1 MVTPREDS
9 HLPGAFGYPLCM
21 KRLIASA
28 AAAVAR
34 HDLLTPDSPV
44 LVMLSGGG
52 DSVALLTVLASGA
65 LGERPIR
72 ALHVNH
78 LLRREESEADEEFC
92 VELCEELGIGCRV
105 VRYDVAAYAES
116 ERLNLEDAGRIIR
129 YRFADE
135 ELDAWCLE
143 LGVPSS
149 RGRIATAHTLDDRVE
164 TFFMRVISGAGP
176 GALSSI
182 AARRG
187 RVIRPLIECGRDELR
202 AALAAADRRWR
213 EDASNSDT
221 TRSRALVRAELLPVA
236 QRLNPNYR
244 AAVARTMD
252 LLGDDDALLTR
263 MADGFARDFA
273 YPASGE
279 VRFDRRWMLTLDRA
293 MARRTVRAAV
303 LDAFPEASRLEA
315 AHVEAIVDGLAED
328 GFRRD
333 LPGGLSAFTEY
344 ATLVVS
350 RTDMDTPRVA
360 PCLLPLPG
368 HAHLGAA
375 GAISASLAPVGD
387 VDGGR
392 DSVVIDAGR
401 VAGELTVDS
410 VREGDRMRPLGMD
423 GSKKLSDLLV
433 DAKVPQRQRR
443 SVPVVRDG
451 ERIVWLAGVRMSDEY
466 RVTPATDRAVR
477 LTWRRADD
485 ISEANEGRE

>member
-1 MVTPREDS
+1 
-9 HLPGAFGYPLCM
+9 M
-21 KRLIASA
+21 KQLIASA
-28 AAAVAR
+28 AATVAR
-34 HDLLTPDSPV
+34 HDLLASDAPV

-52 DSVALLTVLASGA
+52 DSVALLRVLASGG
-65 LGERPIR
+65 LGERPTR

-78 LLRREESEADEEFC
+78 LLRGEESVADEEFC
-92 VELCEELGIGCRV
+92 AELCDELGIECRV
-105 VRYDVAAYAES
+105 VRFDVAAYARDEA
-116 ERLNLEDAGRIIR
+116 LNLEDAGRIIR

-135 ELDAWCLE
+135 ELDAWCHE
-143 LGVPSS
+143 IGVPSS

-164 TFFMRVISGAGP
+164 TFFMRVISGSGP

-187 RVIRPLIECGRDELR
+187 RVIRPLIESGREEVR
-202 AALAAADRRWR
+202 AALEADGHGWR

-221 TRSRALVRAELLPVA
+221 ARSRALVRAELLPVA
-236 QRLNPNYR
+236 RRLNPNYR
-244 AAVARTMD
+244 AAVARSMD
-252 LLGDDDALLTR
+252 LFGDDDALLAR
-263 MADGFARDFA
+263 MAAGFARDFA
-273 YPASGE
+273 DRAPGE
-279 VRFDRRWMLTLDRA
+279 VRFDRQWMLTLDRA
-293 MARRTVRAAV
+293 MARRTVRTAV
-303 LDAFPEASRLEA
+303 LETFPDASRLEA

-328 GFRRD
+328 TFRRD

-350 RTDMDTPRVA
+350 RTDTDTPRVA

-375 GAISASLAPVGD
+375 GVIIASPAAVGD
-387 VDGGR
+387 VDGER
-392 DSVVIDAGR
+392 DSVVIDATR

-433 DAKVPQRQRR
+433 DAKVPRRLRR

-466 RVTPATDRAVR
+466 RVTPATDRALR
-477 LTWRRADD
+477 LTWHRADD
-485 ISEANEGRE
+485 VSEAIEERE

>member
-1 MVTPREDS
+1 
-9 HLPGAFGYPLCM
+9 M
-21 KRLIASA
+21 KQLIASA
-28 AAAVAR
+28 AATVAR
-34 HDLLTPDSPV
+34 FDLLSPDTPV

-52 DSVALLTVLASGA
+52 DSVALLHVLASGG

-78 LLRREESEADEEFC
+78 LLRGEESAADEAFC
-92 VELCEELGIGCRV
+92 VELCNELGVECRV
-105 VRYDVAAYAES
+105 ARYDVAAYAADGA
-116 ERLNLEDAGRIIR
+116 LNLEDAGRIIR

-135 ELDAWCLE
+135 ELDAWCHE
-143 LGVPSS
+143 LGVSPS

-164 TFFMRVISGAGP
+164 TFFMRIISGSGP

-202 AALAAADRRWR
+202 TALEGAGREWR

-236 QRLNPNYR
+236 QRLNPSYR
-244 AAVARTMD
+244 TALARTMD
-252 LLGDDDALLTR
+252 LLGDDDALLAR
-263 MADGFARDFA
+263 MASGFARDFVDSA
-273 YPASGE
+273 PGE
-279 VRFDRRWMLTLDRA
+279 VRFNRQWMLTLDRA
-293 MARRTVRAAV
+293 MARRTVRTVV
-303 LDAFPEASRLEA
+303 LEAFPEASRLEA
-315 AHVEAIVDGLAED
+315 VHVEAIVDGLAQD
-328 GFRRD
+328 AFRRD

-350 RTDMDTPRVA
+350 RTDADTPRVA

-375 GAISASLAPVGD
+375 GVIIASRAPD
-387 VDGGR
+387 DDAEGGQ
-392 DSVVIDAGR
+392 DSVVIDVGR
-401 VAGELTVDS
+401 VTGELTVDS

-433 DAKVPQRQRR
+433 DAKVPRRQRR

-466 RVTPATDRAVR
+466 RVTPATDRAFR
-477 LTWRRADD
+477 LTWRR
-485 ISEANEGRE
+485 SEDTSESNEERE